1 MAGEIGPELVERAI
15 AIIRDSGA
23 ARSPRGNRIG
33 INRET
38 SLKAEMETRDMLTRS
53 RLRKRTLSLA
63 LASMA
68 WGMVDIAIAES
79 IPLSDQLVGL
89 GRQAQTQGH
98 SSDARKFFDQAL
110 KLDPSNTKA
119 REGIDQLG
127 EVRQVAMRAFQ
138 DTPAAAAPAAADEKR
153 SATLENVAQMESVR
167 NQQFAAEIRLKQQ
180 AARNYLNGNNPDAAL
195 NSLRQAQ
202 NMVRSATDIP
212 ESIRVRLDRELQA
225 SILSATRE
233 EERILER
240 QAEEA
245 RLGSIAEAR
254 SRSLQE
260 YEDVNQTVDVMMQQ
274 FDNLINQGIYN
285 VLYSGGFGA
294 ISESVEPFVQ
304 ARLLAQKARAMRPNE
319 TAPVAAEQVS
329 ARIGFYALAREYENL
344 KEFNF
349 LLSLADVDRAA
360 VPFPDDQFIAYPPV
374 DRFREITEK
383 RAKYREATDL
393 VTRDPQSQSIVDK
406 LNDPISLPFPNET
419 PLEDVLKYVTQ
430 NTQGPN
436 DNGIQIHVD
445 PIGLE
450 DASATMQS
458 PVTINLEGVPL
469 KRALKIM
476 LDQLDLTYT
485 VQDGVLFISW
495 KAAEDLPTDRRVYPV
510 ADLALIPMSLMTG
523 FPPLG
528 GGGMGGMGGGMGGMG
543 GGMGGMG
550 GGGMGGMGGGMGGM
564 GGGGMG
570 GMGGGMGGMGGGM
583 RSMPVA
589 PQAPGQ
595 GASSFQEKKMN

>member
-1 MAGEIGPELVERAI
+1 
-15 AIIRDSGA
+15 
-23 ARSPRGNRIG
+23 
-33 INRET
+33 
-38 SLKAEMETRDMLTRS
+38 MLNRS
-53 RLRKRTLSLA
+53 RLRNRTLA
-63 LASMA
+63 LAFAGMS
-68 WGMVDIAIAES
+68 WGLVDIAIAES
-79 IPLSDQLVGL
+79 IPLPDQLVNL
-89 GRQAQTQGH
+89 GRQAQSQGQ
-98 SSDARKFFDQAL
+98 SADARKFFDQAL
-110 KLDPSNTKA
+110 KLDPSNAKA
-119 REGIDQLG
+119 RQGIDQIG
-127 EVRQVAMRAFQ
+127 DVRQVAMRPMQ
-138 DTPAAAAPAAADEKR
+138 DPPAPAEEQPPVVAGENKT
-153 SATLENVAQMESVR
+153 ATLENIAQMESVR
-167 NQQFAAEIRLKQQ
+167 NQQFAAEIRQKQQ
-180 AARNYLNGNNPDAAL
+180 AARNYLNANNPDAAL
-195 NSLRQAQ
+195 NALRQAQ
-202 NMVRSATDIP
+202 NMVRSATDVP
-212 ESIRVRLDRELQA
+212 EATRVRLDREIQA
-225 SILSATRE
+225 SLLSATRE

-240 QAEEA
+240 QAEDA
-245 RLGSIAEAR
+245 RLGSLAEAR
-254 SRSLQE
+254 SRALQE
-260 YEDVNQTVDVMMQQ
+260 YEDVNKTVDVLLEQ

-285 VLYSGGFGA
+285 VMYSGGFGS

-319 TAPVAAEQVS
+319 EAPIAAEIVA
-329 ARIGFYALAREYENL
+329 ARIGFYALAREYEAL

-349 LLSLADVDRAA
+349 MLSLADVDRAA

-393 VTRDPQSQSIVDK
+393 VTRDPQSQSIIDK

-419 PLEDVLKYVTQ
+419 PLEDVLKYITQ

-458 PVTINLEGVPL
+458 PVTLNLEGVPL

-523 FPPLG
+523 FPPMG
-528 GGGMGGMGGGMGGMG
+528 GGGMGGGMGGMG
-543 GGMGGMG
+543 GGMG

-583 RSMPVA
+583 GGMGGGMRSMPVA
-589 PQAPGQ
+589 PQGPGQ
-595 GASSFQEKKMN
+595 GARTFEEKKMN

>member
-1 MAGEIGPELVERAI
+1 MGWLNQENLDMMPGCRPLV
-15 AIIRDSGA
+15 
-23 ARSPRGNRIG
+23 
-33 INRET
+33 
-38 SLKAEMETRDMLTRS
+38 
-53 RLRKRTLSLA
+53 RTLA
-63 LASMA
+63 LALS
-68 WGMVDIAIAES
+68 GLCFGTVDLAAADS
-79 IPLSDQLVGL
+79 IPLSEQLVDL
-89 GRQAQTQGH
+89 GRQARTQGH
-98 SSDARKFFDQAL
+98 PTEARKFYEQAL
-110 KLDPSNTKA
+110 KLDPANGNA
-119 REGIDQLG
+119 REAIDQLDQ
-127 EVRQVAMRAFQ
+127 VRQVAMKPIQ
-138 DTPAAAAPAAADEKR
+138 DAPAPAAENPAAPGQER
-153 SATLENVAQMESVR
+153 PATLETVAAMESVR
-167 NQQFAAEIRLKQQ
+167 NQQFAAEIRQKQQ
-180 AARNYLNGNNPDAAL
+180 AARNYLNANNPDAAL
-195 NSLRQAQ
+195 NALRQAQ

-212 ESIRVRLDRELQA
+212 EATRVRLDRELQA
-225 SILSATRE
+225 SLLAATRQ
-233 EERILER
+233 EERNLER
-240 QAEEA
+240 QAEDA
-245 RLGSIAEAR
+245 RLGSLAEAR
-254 SRSLQE
+254 SRSLEE
-260 YEDVNQTVDVMMQQ
+260 YEDVNKTVGVLMEQ

-285 VLYSGGFGA
+285 VMYSGGFGS

-319 TAPVAAEQVS
+319 EAPIAAEFVS
-329 ARIGFYALAREYENL
+329 ARIGFYALAREYEAL

-349 LLSLADVDRAA
+349 MLSLADVDRAA

-393 VTRDPQSQSIVDK
+393 VTRDPQSQSIIDK

-419 PLEDVLKYVTQ
+419 PFEDVLKYITQ

-469 KRALKIM
+469 KRAMKIM

-523 FPPLG
+523 FPPRG
-528 GGGMGGMGGGMGGMG
+528 GFGGGMGGMGGGMGGMG

-550 GGGMGGMGGGMGGM
+550 GGMGGMGGGMGGM
-564 GGGGMG
+564 GGGMGGMG

-583 RSMPVA
+583 R
-589 PQAPGQ
+589 
-595 GASSFQEKKMN
+595 

>member
-1 MAGEIGPELVERAI
+1 
-15 AIIRDSGA
+15 
-23 ARSPRGNRIG
+23 
-33 INRET
+33 
-38 SLKAEMETRDMLTRS
+38 MLNRS
-53 RLRKRTLSLA
+53 RLRNRTLA
-63 LASMA
+63 LAFAGMS
-68 WGMVDIAIAES
+68 WGFVDFAIADS
-79 IPLSDQLVGL
+79 MPLSDQLVNL
-89 GRQAQTQGH
+89 GRQAQSQGQ
-98 SSDARKFFDQAL
+98 SVEARRFFDQAL

-119 REGIDQLG
+119 RQGIDQLG
-127 EVRQVAMRAFQ
+127 DVRQVAMRPMQ
-138 DTPAAAAPAAADEKR
+138 DPPAPAEEQPPAAAGENKT
-153 SATLENVAQMESVR
+153 ATLENVAQMESVR
-167 NQQFAAEIRLKQQ
+167 NQQFAAEIRQKQQ

-195 NSLRQAQ
+195 NALRQAQ

-212 ESIRVRLDRELQA
+212 EATRVRLDREIQA
-225 SILSATRE
+225 SLLSATRE

-240 QAEEA
+240 QAEDA
-245 RLGSIAEAR
+245 RLGSLAEAR
-254 SRSLQE
+254 SRALQE
-260 YEDVNQTVDVMMQQ
+260 YEDVNKTVDVLLEQ

-285 VLYSGGFGA
+285 VMYSGGFGS

-319 TAPVAAEQVS
+319 EAPIAAEIVA
-329 ARIGFYALAREYENL
+329 ARIGFYALAREYEAL

-349 LLSLADVDRAA
+349 MLSLADVDRAA

-393 VTRDPQSQSIVDK
+393 VTRDPQSQSIIDK

-419 PLEDVLKYVTQ
+419 PLEDVLKYITQ

-458 PVTINLEGVPL
+458 PVTLNLEGVPL

-528 GGGMGGMGGGMGGMG
+528 GGGMGGGMGGMGGGGMG

-550 GGGMGGMGGGMGGM
+550 GGGMGGGGMGGM

-570 GMGGGMGGMGGGM
+570 GMGGGGMGGMGGGM

-589 PQAPGQ
+589 PQAPRQ
-595 GASSFQEKKMN
+595 GAGTFTEKKMN